1 MNTENS
7 AGPASVEKPARTNWA
22 FDAFQRGQSY
32 RLGDLDKIIAEDSP
46 VRLFD
51 ELLDAIDWKSWER
64 EYAGIHGQPP
74 IHPRILAGIILF
86 GLVRGVR
93 SSRRLEEACE
103 QRFDFRWL
111 ALGHRPDHS
120 TICQFRT
127 RFEAPLKDLF
137 RRINELAMSIGL
149 IRLGEVAY
157 DGTRVKSYNSRYRTL
172 TAEHIEKKLKE
183 LDGIFDEAMRQ
194 FKEHDQNAEGGS
206 SSRLPKELG
215 TLQQRHAKLKALL
228 ERARAED
235 EERHREGLKTPVQI
249 PMSDTDS
256 RVMPNKEGG
265 YAPNYTPTAVTDGER
280 GFIVDVDV
288 LNSVNEGSEL
298 VPAIDRVEATYGK
311 VEVVM
316 TDGGNCSGP
325 NLQALDER
333 DITVLAPVKSSQPE
347 EGNPAL
353 RDDPC
358 APVPE
363 SEWPKLPRNS
373 QGQLDKSCFV
383 FVPEKDCFYCPLG
396 QPLLYE
402 QTKKKETGGQ
412 ERVIRQLYRCQECD
426 DCPLKAA
433 CLLSQCKHGRTVSRD
448 QYEQVRQ
455 ETAKRMATPEAKER
469 YNQRPRIAE
478 TTFGILKGVFGI
490 RQFLLRGLKK
500 VRIEWLWA
508 ATAFNLIKLVRELG
522 TARAE
527 FARMA
532 TTTA

>member
-7 AGPASVEKPARTNWA
+7 AGPAGVEKPDRTYWA
-22 FDAFQRGQSY
+22 YQAFKRGQSY
-32 RLGDLDKIIAEDSP
+32 WLGDLEKLIAEGSP

-51 ELLDAIDWKSWER
+51 ELLDTIDWKPWER
-64 EYAGIHGQPP
+64 EYAGNHGQPP

-103 QRFDFRWL
+103 LRLDFRWL

-120 TICQFRT
+120 TFCQFRT

-137 RRINELAMSIGL
+137 RRVNQLAMSLGL

-194 FKEHDQNAEGGS
+194 FKEHDEDAEGGRS
-206 SSRLPKELG
+206 ARLPNELG
-215 TLQQRHAKLKALL
+215 TLQQRRAKLQAVL

-298 VPAIDRVEATYGK
+298 VPAIDRVETTYGK
-311 VEVVM
+311 IEVVM
-316 TDGGNCSGP
+316 TDAGNCSGP
-325 NLQALDER
+325 NLQSLDDR

-347 EGNPAL
+347 AGNPAL
-353 RDDPC
+353 RDDPRE
-358 APVPE
+358 PVPE

-383 FVPEKDCFYCPLG
+383 FVPEKDCLYCPQG
-396 QPLLYE
+396 QPLRYE
-402 QTKKKETGGQ
+402 QTKKETRGKEPVSR
-412 ERVIRQLYRCQECD
+412 RVYRCQECD
-426 DCPLKAA
+426 GCPLKAM
-433 CLLSQCKHGRTVSRD
+433 CVSDKGKRGRTVTRD

-455 ETAKRMATPEAKER
+455 ETAKRMSTAEAKER
-469 YNQRPRIAE
+469 YNQRPQIAE

-490 RQFLLRGLKK
+490 RQFLLRGLPK
-500 VRIEWLWA
+500 VRIEWQWA
-508 ATAFNLIKLVRELG
+508 ATAFNIIKLVRELG
-522 TARAE
+522 TMRAE

-532 TTTA
+532 TRTT